1 MGHNLKCLEAKRMGV
16 ASVTGAIVNQIR
28 MGWKAPPSSIC
39 PVCSMSAFPAESYM
53 AADRTPY
60 HRACL
65 KCNKCCKRLTPSS
78 MAEHDKMLYCDHC
91 YQLIF
96 IEKAGNAPADRVKMQ
111 VLPHGGKY
119 KQDPPDYANESL
131 RQQQAVEATL
141 RTMREKRSELGVGKG
156 TQTFVKIKE
165 TVAICL
171 WILDNV
177 KYFM

>member
-1 MGHNLKCLEAKRMGV
+1 MGHNLKCLEAKRGSV
-16 ASVTGAIVNQIR
+16 ASETEAIVNQIR

-53 AADRTPY
+53 AADRM
-60 HRACL
+60 
-65 KCNKCCKRLTPSS
+65 K
-78 MAEHDKMLYCDHC
+78 
-91 YQLIF
+91 I
-96 IEKAGNAPADRVKMQ
+96 Q

-131 RQQQAVEATL
+131 RQKEAVEATL
-141 RTMREKRSELGVGKG
+141 RTMREKRSELGVGNG

-171 WILDNV
+171 
-177 KYFM
+177 